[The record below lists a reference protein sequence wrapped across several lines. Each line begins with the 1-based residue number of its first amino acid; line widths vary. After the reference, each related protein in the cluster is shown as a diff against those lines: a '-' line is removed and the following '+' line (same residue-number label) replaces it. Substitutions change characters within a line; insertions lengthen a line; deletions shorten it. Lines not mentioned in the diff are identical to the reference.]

1 MTHSKIILKINDAN
15 FQGIC
20 TSCCIVKDEQTLIAL
35 IYEPKTLSET
45 MNEQSYYETMYIL
58 RPDIAEDEVTS
69 HIDKYNKLLKDFGGT
84 ILDSQMR
91 GKRRLAYQIAKHRE
105 GIYVQLSHQGDGQH
119 IFKIEKAMRLSE
131 DVIRYMTVK
140 QEGPLPTPRPSTKSS
155 TQADDKDNAETK
167 VESMENKP
175 VDSTDSS
182 TAGKDD
188 TETKENTES

>member
-1 MTHSKIILKINDAN
+1 MND
-15 FQGIC
+15 Q
-20 TSCCIVKDEQTLIAL
+20 
-35 IYEPKTLSET
+35 
-45 MNEQSYYETMYIL
+45 QSYYETMYIL
-58 RPDIAEDEVTS
+58 RPDIAEDEVTN
-69 HIDKYNKLLKDFGGT
+69 HIDKYNKLLEEFGGT

-155 TQADDKDNAETK
+155 AQAEDKDNPETK
-167 VESMENKP
+167 VEPTEKQTVS
-175 VDSTDSS
+175 SADSS
-182 TAGKDD
+182 TSEKAD
-188 TETKENTES
+188 TEIKENTKS